1 MDERPLKIPVLL
13 ATVRRGRMSVH
24 AARLVHAQL
33 TEESGVETQLV
44 DFREF
49 DIPID
54 DAGEGLKNPGFSATV
69 DEADGLVIVSPEY
82 NHGYPGILK
91 HVLDTNYWEYVHKAV
106 GVVGVSSG
114 AFGGAR
120 MIENLLPVLRA
131 YGLVPIERDL
141 NFSRVNTVFDEE
153 GNLLE
158 ERYLKRTQ
166 VFLSELLWMAK
177 TLRHGRQHIPSE
189 VRA

>member
-1 MDERPLKIPVLL
+1 
-13 ATVRRGRMSVH
+13 MSVH
-24 AARLVHAQL
+24 VARLVHAQL
-33 TEESGVETQLV
+33 AKESGVETELV
-44 DFREF
+44 DFNEF

-54 DAGEGLKNPGFSATV
+54 DAGEGLKDAGFSATV

-91 HVLDTNYWEYVHKAV
+91 HVLDTNYWGYVHKAV

-114 AFGGAR
+114 TFGGAR

-141 NFSRVNTVFDEE
+141 NFGRVNTTFDED

-158 ERYLKRTQ
+158 ERYVKRTET
-166 VFLSELLWMAK
+166 FLGELLWMAK
-177 TLRHGRQHIPSE
+177 TLRHGRERIPSE

>member
-1 MDERPLKIPVLL
+1 MLL
-13 ATVRRGRMSVH
+13 GTVRRGRMSVH
-24 AARLVHAQL
+24 VARLVHARL
-33 TEESGVETQLV
+33 TAEEGVETELI
-44 DFREF
+44 DFSDF

-54 DAGEGLKNPGFSATV
+54 DAGEALKDPGFSVTV
-69 DEADGLVIVSPEY
+69 DKADGLVIVSPEY

-114 AFGGAR
+114 VFGGAR
-120 MIENLLPVLRA
+120 MIENLLPVLRT

-158 ERYLKRTQ
+158 ERYLKRIEI
-166 VFLSELLWMAK
+166 FLGELLWMAK
-177 TLRHGRQHIPSE
+177 TLRYGREHIPSE
-189 VRA
+189 TSAQ